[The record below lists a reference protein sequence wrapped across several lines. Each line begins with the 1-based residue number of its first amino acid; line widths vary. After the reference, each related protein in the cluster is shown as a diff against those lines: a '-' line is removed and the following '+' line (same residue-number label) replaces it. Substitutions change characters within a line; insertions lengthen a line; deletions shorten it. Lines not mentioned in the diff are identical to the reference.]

1 MYRDDKSHVEKRL
14 AAYLILMKNPDQALV
29 RAILTTLE
37 NERDDQIKSFVLS
50 HLNNILNSAEPQ
62 MDQYVLT
69 ITHLYIYLSFVFWL
83 NPEKKI
89 KD

>member
-1 MYRDDKSHVEKRL
+1 MEVYQDDKNHVEKRL

-37 NERDDQIKSFVLS
+37 NERDEQIKSFVLS

-62 MDQYVLT
+62 MDQ
-69 ITHLYIYLSFVFWL
+69 
-83 NPEKKI
+83 
-89 KD
+89 